1 MKRQIYATD
10 LKDAEWELVAPF
22 VLPKLTSGKT
32 GRPLEYERREIVNA
46 LMYQLRTGCS
56 WRLIPHDFP
65 AWDSVYGYFRR
76 WKRDGTLER
85 LHDTLREKLRIQSGR
100 EPTPSAAIV
109 DSQSVKTTQKGGR
122 PAR

>member
-22 VLPKLTSGKT
+22 VLPKLKSGRT

-46 LMYQLRTGCS
+46 LMYQLRSGCS

-85 LHDTLREKLRIQSGR
+85 LHDTLREKVRVQSGK
-100 EPTPSAAIV
+100 EPTPSAAIM